1 MEPARNPDGSG
12 PGEVR
17 VGWVVVAAI
26 LTEIAVIAAA
36 CNQWVT
42 VRIFRQI
49 IRGGSRGE
57 IGLKEMLLTYNW
69 RLTPQSGDTEHSWLG
84 QIMMI
89 LAVLVVT
96 AGVVAIVVRGPAGFG
111 RVLFTCW
118 TAVVFA
124 TLIGSYV
131 RGLITDTPGS
141 EFILTRA
148 VFGTQSPGAVAVFAS
163 LVLGLVVGVI
173 AAFVG
178 AATRRPAA
186 PQSAATATA
195 APYLAPEQPPPFFGD
210 PGSTPPW
217 QQQRFEPAGRHSAPS
232 ERAPSE
238 RAPSERAPSEPA
250 PSERAPSE
258 PAPSEPAPTGATTRL
273 PDVDQPPPASDQPTT
288 QLAAGDEATTQ
299 LPAGD
304 EATTQFPRPPD
315 DDALGHV
322 ER

>member
-1 MEPARNPDGSG
+1 MEPASYASGAG
-12 PGEVR
+12 PGPGPGEQQTSATAPAEVR
-17 VGWVVVAAI
+17 VGWVVLAAI

-69 RLTPQSGDTEHSWLG
+69 RLTPQRGDTAHSWLG

-89 LAVLVVT
+89 LVVIVVT
-96 AGVVAIVVRGPAGFG
+96 AGVVAIVARGPAGFG

-124 TLIGSYV
+124 TMIGGYV
-131 RGLITDTPGS
+131 RGLITDTPGG

-148 VFGTQSPGAVAVFAS
+148 VFGTQSPGAVTVFTS

-173 AAFVG
+173 AAFV
-178 AATRRPAA
+178 ASASRRPGALPA
-186 PQSAATATA
+186 AATAPA
-195 APYLAPEQPPPFFGD
+195 VPYLAPEQPPPFFGD

-217 QQQRFEPAGRHSAPS
+217 QQQRYEPSGRHSAPGEPTTS
-232 ERAPSE
+232 AP
-238 RAPSERAPSEPA
+238 P
-250 PSERAPSE
+250 
-258 PAPSEPAPTGATTRL
+258 GATTRL
-273 PDVDQPPPASDQPTT
+273 PDPDQRPPGSDHP
-288 QLAAGDEATTQ
+288 TTQ

-315 DDALGHV
+315 DDALGHG
-322 ER
+322 EH